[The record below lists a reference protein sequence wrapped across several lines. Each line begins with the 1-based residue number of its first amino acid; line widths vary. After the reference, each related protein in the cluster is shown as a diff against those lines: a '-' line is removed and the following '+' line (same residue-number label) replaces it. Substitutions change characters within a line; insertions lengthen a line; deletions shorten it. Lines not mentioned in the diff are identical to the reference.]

1 MNSVNLKDEVLK
13 NDMKT
18 KKPKS
23 VEDLLTDLLIVE
35 LAKSKIPQP
44 DIQKIL
50 GIDMNRISRIARYFK
65 SRKK

>member
-1 MNSVNLKDEVLK
+1 
-13 NDMKT
+13 MKT